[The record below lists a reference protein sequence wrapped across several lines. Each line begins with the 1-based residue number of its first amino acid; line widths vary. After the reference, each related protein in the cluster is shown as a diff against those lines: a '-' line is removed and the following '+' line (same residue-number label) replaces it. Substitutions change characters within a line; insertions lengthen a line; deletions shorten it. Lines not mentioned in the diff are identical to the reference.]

1 MNPESERKEVVI
13 GMCCRE
19 CDDEI
24 PNELTRDSEPCIA
37 EEECA
42 HGHAF
47 RLVCV
52 QVAALLVVLHC
63 VCSCCVFC
71 DAQYVSSPLA
81 FGLEC

>member
-52 QVAALLVVLHC
+52 HGAELLVVLHC
-63 VCSCCVFC
+63 VSCCCFLCCAYCV
-71 DAQYVSSPLA
+71 VPPLA
-81 FGLEC
+81 FGLEG